1 MGKALNFEEKN
12 EYYAVTFEGLEC
24 AGAEIEEKEFDNC
37 TFTKC
42 DFSEVRFKKCKF
54 IECDFI
60 NCNLSLVKIDYSRFA
75 DVTFRDS
82 KLIGIDWNKVTWSSL
97 VTESPIR
104 FYRCIVNDCS
114 FYGLSLQE
122 LVLEECKAHGVDF
135 REGDFTNGN
144 FTHTDLTGCLFGNSR
159 LTGVDFSDAENYDI
173 DVYQNDIKG
182 AKFSR
187 FEALRL
193 LDSLEVELID

>member
-1 MGKALNFEEKN
+1 MKFEQEE
-12 EYYAVTFEGLEC
+12 EYYADHFEGLDC
-24 AGAEIEEKEFDNC
+24 VAAEVEAKEFDNC

-42 DFSEVRFKKCKF
+42 DFSEARFKKCKF

-60 NCNLSLVKIDYSRFA
+60 NCNLSLAKFELSGFT

-82 KLIGIDWNKVTWSSL
+82 KLIGVNWTTVAWSSL
-97 VTESPIR
+97 VLEAPIR
-104 FYRCIVNDCS
+104 FYKSIVNDCS
-114 FYGLSLQE
+114 FYGLSLQG

-135 REGDFTNGN
+135 REGDFTGSN
-144 FTHTDLTGCLFGNSR
+144 FTYTDLTGCLFGNSR
-159 LTGVDFSDAENYDI
+159 LPGVDFAEAENYDI

-193 LDSLEVELID
+193 LDSLEVELVD

>member
-1 MGKALNFEEKN
+1 MTFEEQDD
-12 EYYAVTFEGLEC
+12 YYAVNFDDLDCTGT
-24 AGAEIEEKEFDNC
+24 EIEAKEFDSC

-42 DFSEVRFKKCKF
+42 DFSEARFKKCKF

-82 KLIGIDWNKVTWSSL
+82 KLIGIDWTRVAWSSL
-97 VTESPIR
+97 VIEAPIR
-104 FYRCIVNDCS
+104 FYKSIINDCS

-135 REGDFTNGN
+135 REGDFTGSN
-144 FTHTDLTGCLFGNSR
+144 FTFTDLAGCLFGNTR
-159 LTGVDFSDAENYDI
+159 LTNVDFSEAENYDI
-173 DVYQNDIKG
+173 DVYQNHIKG

-193 LDSLEVELID
+193 LDSLEVELVD